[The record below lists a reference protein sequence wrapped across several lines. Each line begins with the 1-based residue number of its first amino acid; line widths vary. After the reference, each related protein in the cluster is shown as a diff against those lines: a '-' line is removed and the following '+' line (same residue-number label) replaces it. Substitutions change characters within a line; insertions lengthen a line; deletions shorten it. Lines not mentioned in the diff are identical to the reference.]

1 MTLPNLITLG
11 RFALVPLA
19 LWCIQADRWL
29 AAFWVFAAAGASD
42 AVDGYLARRLNL
54 RSPLGAVL
62 DPLADKVLLVSLFV
76 MLGAHGVVP
85 AWLVVLVVG
94 RDLLIVAAVGV
105 LWWRAGRLP
114 PIAPLLLAK
123 INTAVQIA
131 FVALILFL
139 RGLDALPA
147 GLSLAGS
154 LLVAGLTIASAAAY
168 VRADMQRRA
177 GSRAEA
183 GRERLP

>member
-19 LWCIQADRWL
+19 VWCIQADRWML
-29 AAFWVFAAAGASD
+29 AFWVFAAAGVSD

-54 RSPLGAVL
+54 RSSLGAIL
-62 DPLADKVLLVSLFV
+62 DPLADKVLLVSIFV

-94 RDLLIVAAVGV
+94 RDLLIVGAIAV
-105 LWWRAGRLP
+105 LWWRGRMP
-114 PIAPLLLAK
+114 AIAPLSLAK
-123 INTAVQIA
+123 LNTAAQIVFA
-131 FVALILFL
+131 ALVLFL
-139 RGLDALPA
+139 RGLDLAPPVLI
-147 GLSLAGS
+147 LAGS
-154 LLVAGLTIASAAAY
+154 VLVGVLTIASAAAY

-177 GSRAEA
+177 GSGAEA